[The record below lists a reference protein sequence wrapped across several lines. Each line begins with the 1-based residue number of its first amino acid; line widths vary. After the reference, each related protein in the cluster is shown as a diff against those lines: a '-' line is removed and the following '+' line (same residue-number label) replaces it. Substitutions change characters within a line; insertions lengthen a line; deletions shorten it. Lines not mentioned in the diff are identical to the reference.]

1 MSRKKKTRSLSR
13 VHGIKTGSISKLK
26 RAEGTD
32 RQTGKRVKNKVKS
45 VFDKFLDENPE
56 AKKEL
61 VREQAIKAKASAETK
76 NKAASELN
84 AKIRAVREKQEA
96 RQAARAAEAAEKED
110 ATDLLD
116 LLEKKDLGDFY

>member
-13 VHGIKTGSISKLK
+13 VHGIKTGSISKLQ

-61 VREQAIKAKASAETK
+61 IREQAIKAKASSDAK

-84 AKIRAVREKQEA
+84 AKIRTVREKQEA
-96 RQAARAAEAAEKED
+96 RQAARAAAEKDEP
-110 ATDLLD
+110 TDLLD